1 MKEIKIHGL
10 TIKGYCLGP
19 GLFQLKKNRHITG
32 YSFVSVWK
40 VLRVVHF
47 EGFPKNND
55 TSNNMSIL
63 HGHIAGSRF

>member
-1 MKEIKIHGL
+1 MDWQLKVIAL
-10 TIKGYCLGP
+10 DQD
-19 GLFQLKKNRHITG
+19 FSNLKKNRHITG

-55 TSNNMSIL
+55 CSNNMSIL

>member
-1 MKEIKIHGL
+1 MDW
-10 TIKGYCLGP
+10 
-19 GLFQLKKNRHITG
+19 QLKVIALDQDCSNLKKKG

-55 TSNNMSIL
+55 CCNNMSIL